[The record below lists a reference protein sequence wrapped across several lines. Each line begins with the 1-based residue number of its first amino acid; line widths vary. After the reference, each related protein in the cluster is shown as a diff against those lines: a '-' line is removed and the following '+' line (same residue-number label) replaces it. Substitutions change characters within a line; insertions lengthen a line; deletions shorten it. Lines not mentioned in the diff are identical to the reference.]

1 MIDYFVDFHAE
12 SLVDSKD
19 AYIYYELQQQ
29 GSGER
34 FLRSLAKNRDYFNV
48 APCYTPLNPEKL
60 SGRLK

>member
-34 FLRSLAKNRDYFNV
+34 FLKEVWRKIEIISTSPPVIRS
-48 APCYTPLNPEKL
+48 
-60 SGRLK
+60 